1 MSRAWAWAALALAV
15 ALGSGCSQ
23 QEPAQKAVTAAE
35 QALAEVS
42 DEALKYIPQ
51 QYAELKARL
60 DTARKAFDEQEYAEA
75 IRAAEGLPA
84 RAKEL
89 GAAAAAARATLAAEI
104 KLDWDQLKGTM
115 PARLAAL
122 EERVSELARA
132 RRLPEG
138 VDRGAVDRA
147 RSGFEVARQ
156 AWADAT
162 NAFDQGNLEGAVA
175 RGQESERLIAELM
188 ATISPAPPAADKP
201 VT

>member
-23 QEPAQKAVTAAE
+23 QEPAQKAVDAAE
-35 QALAEVS
+35 QALASVS
-42 DEALKYIPQ
+42 DDALKYIPQ
-51 QYAELKARL
+51 QYAELKTEL
-60 DTARKAFDEQEYAEA
+60 DAARKALDEQKYAEA
-75 IRAAEGLPA
+75 IKAAEGLPA
-84 RAKEL
+84 RAQAL
-89 GAAAAAARATLAAEI
+89 GAAAVAARETLAA
-104 KLDWDQLKGTM
+104 QLKVDWERLKGSM

-122 EERVSELARA
+122 EDRVTELAKA
-132 RRLPEG
+132 KRLPEG

-175 RGQESERLIAELM
+175 RGQESERLITELM